1 MDDKENDYVTKAHL
15 DAEINE
21 IRRDIKRI
29 DGSFERLELMF
40 GLMKDTF
47 ESLTDNMRRMAS
59 AQERTNEEISK
70 MAVKQ
75 TELELRQ
82 KHVEEDVDEVD
93 KRLEEIGTAKQ
104 TYISDV
110 FKLVGIFTSGILA
123 LLGTIITAVMT
134 LFN

>member
-1 MDDKENDYVTKAHL
+1 MDDKEIDYVTKAHL

-70 MAVKQ
+70 MVVKQ

-93 KRLEEIGTAKQ
+93 KRLEEIGATKQ

-110 FKLVGIFTSGILA
+110 LKLVGIFTSGILA